1 MPVRNPTQPAQ
12 GACKIQ
18 DELPK
23 SLGNEVVA
31 SWSWRHKSRKALQWL
46 LPASVAI
53 ALTGCGEKLPDCLV
67 GLKRGG
73 ALNPAAITKKPPQVG
88 LQVLIG
94 IDGSGSM
101 LGFAQASGKDVW
113 PRFLQSINQAILLK
127 GLKPVAYRIGA
138 GIVEGP
144 LGASVTQ
151 AADPCFFIG
160 CEGFKNVASSLETL
174 WKIQGDPKVLPLR
187 LLVSDLEVNQSDV
200 TSLLSGIQGDLTK
213 GASAGVLGLKAPF
226 TGDVYGVKGKSI
238 YKGNTNRPLFI
249 LATGPREQV
258 KSILNEIK
266 NTIALKGISNT
277 RMSMIDPVGLTNTM
291 TAQWISGIPASTAKP
306 GRNVLIGNKKYGP
319 AKNPGYQF
327 IELNP
332 GSTGLSVRTSK
343 KWSAGIKRPDFGIA
357 DLERIPVTG
366 GQPQAADGMRI
377 SNIEISGSNI
387 RVWIDVDQ
395 SAATGAYRVVIPA
408 GSKPEQWWLDWDRP
422 QSDTRNLGEKTQ
434 GLLLLMTTLRRQLVG
449 SLKGPPEA
457 AMCVALQNQT

>member
-1 MPVRNPTQPAQ
+1 MPSSNRPLQRKKLLTNNSSKGLQTEPIAAWP
-12 GACKIQ
+12 
-18 DELPK
+18 
-23 SLGNEVVA
+23 LGQKT
-31 SWSWRHKSRKALQWL
+31 SQILRWL
-46 LPASVAI
+46 VPVTVSI

-67 GLKRGG
+67 GFKSGG
-73 ALNPAAITKKPPQVG
+73 APKPAAITKKPPQVG
-88 LQVLIG
+88 QQVLIG

-113 PRFLQSINQAILLK
+113 PRFLQSINQGILLK
-127 GLKPVAYRIGA
+127 GFKPVAYRIGA
-138 GIVEGP
+138 GIAEGP
-144 LGASVTQ
+144 LGASLTQ
-151 AADPCFFIG
+151 AADPCFFKG
-160 CEGFKNVASSLETL
+160 CAGFKPVASSLETL
-174 WKIQGDPKVLPLR
+174 WKIQGAPKTLPLR

-200 TSLLSGIQGDLTK
+200 SSLVSGIQGDLTK

-226 TGDVYGVKGKSI
+226 TGDVYGVNGKII

-249 LATGPREQV
+249 LATGPRDQV

-327 IELNP
+327 IELNS
-332 GSTGLSVRTSK
+332 GSTGFSVRTSK
-343 KWSAGIKRPDFGIA
+343 KWSEGIKRPDFGIA
-357 DLERIPVTG
+357 DLERIPVSG

-377 SNIEISGSNI
+377 SNIEISGTNI

-408 GSKPEQWWLDWDRP
+408 GSMPEQWWVDWDRP
-422 QSDTRNLGEKTQ
+422 QSDTRKLGEKTQ
-434 GLLLLMTTLRRQLVG
+434 GLLLLMTTLRRQIAG
-449 SLKGPPEA
+449 SAKVRPEA

>member
-1 MPVRNPTQPAQ
+1 MLSSNPPLQRKKLLINT
-12 GACKIQ
+12 CS
-18 DELPK
+18 K
-23 SLGNEVVA
+23 SLQTEPIA
-31 SWSWRHKSRKALQWL
+31 AWPLREKAFQMLRWL
-46 LPASVAI
+46 VTGAVSI

-67 GLKRGG
+67 DLKSRG
-73 ALNPAAITKKPPQVG
+73 ALKPTVITKKPPQVAQ
-88 LQVLIG
+88 QVLIG

-113 PRFLQSINQAILLK
+113 PRFLQSINQGILLK
-127 GLKPVAYRIGA
+127 GFKPVAYRIGA
-138 GIVEGP
+138 GIAEGP
-144 LGASVTQ
+144 LGGSVTQ
-151 AADPCFFIG
+151 AADPCFFKG
-160 CEGFKNVASSLETL
+160 CAGFKPVASSLETL
-174 WKIQGDPKVLPLR
+174 WKIQGAPMALPLR

-200 TSLLSGIQGDLTK
+200 SSLVSGIQGDLTK

-226 TGDVYGVKGKSI
+226 TGDVYGVNGKII

-258 KSILNEIK
+258 KSVLNEIK
-266 NTIALKGISNT
+266 KTMALKGISDT
-277 RMSMIDPVGLTNTM
+277 KVSMLDPVGLTNTM
-291 TAQWISGIPASTAKP
+291 TAKWISGIPATKAKP

-343 KWSAGIKRPDFGIA
+343 KWSAGTKRPDFGIA
-357 DLERIPVTG
+357 DLERLPVTG

-377 SNIEISGSNI
+377 SNIEISGTNI

-395 SAATGAYRVVIPA
+395 SAATGAYRIVLPA
-408 GSKPEQWWLDWDRP
+408 GSMPEQWWVDWDRS
-422 QSDTRNLGEKTQ
+422 QSDTRKLGEKTQ
-434 GLLLLMTTLRRQLVG
+434 GLLLLMTTLRRQIAG
-449 SLKGPPEA
+449 SGKVRPEA

>member
-1 MPVRNPTQPAQ
+1 MPVRNPIQPAQ

-18 DELPK
+18 DELPE
-23 SLGNEVVA
+23 SLGNDVVA

-46 LPASVAI
+46 MPASVAI
-53 ALTGCGEKLPDCLV
+53 AVSGCGAKLPDCLV
-67 GLKRGG
+67 GLKSEG
-73 ALNPAAITKKPPQVG
+73 AQKPSAITKRPQVG
-88 LQVLIG
+88 QQVLIG

-101 LGFAQASGKDVW
+101 LGFSQASNKSIW
-113 PRFLQSINQAILLK
+113 PRFLQSINQGILLK

-138 GIVEGP
+138 GIAEGP
-144 LGASVTQ
+144 LGGSVTQ

-160 CEGFKNVASSLETL
+160 CEGFKPVASSLGTL
-174 WKIQGDPKVLPLR
+174 WTIQSVPKKLPLR
-187 LLVSDLEVNQSDV
+187 LLVSDLEVNQDDV
-200 TSLLSGIQGDLTK
+200 TSLVSSIQVDLIK
-213 GASAGVLGLKAPF
+213 GASAGVLGLRAPF
-226 TGDVYGVKGKSI
+226 TGDVYGVNGKII

-266 NTIALKGISNT
+266 KTMALKGISNT
-277 RMSMIDPVGLTNTM
+277 RVSMIEPVWSTRPLD
-291 TAQWISGIPASTAKP
+291 AQWVSGIPTAKAKA
-306 GRNVLIGNKKYGP
+306 GRNILIDNKKYGP
-319 AKNPGYQF
+319 AKNTGYQF
-327 IELNP
+327 IVLNS
-332 GSTGLSVRTSK
+332 GSTGLTLRTSK
-343 KWSAGIKRPDFGIA
+343 KWSEGSKRPDFGIA
-357 DLERIPVTG
+357 DLERLSVTS
-366 GQPQAADGMRI
+366 GQPQPADGMRI

-408 GSKPEQWWLDWDRP
+408 GSKPEQWWLEWDRP